1 MSKKY
6 RPIIKEGTHLA
17 RSKNSDGTYRG
28 ALLDNKTNQ
37 VVGQAEWEEV
47 EEDDDYNYLYED
59 CSVVEDAESEENVLE
74 SLVALAVIISGI
86 KVIEKTS
93 PYIEDVIKKKVIPSF
108 DKTRGWIT
116 EKVSKKFN
124 IKKRCDL
131 SKKDNNQL
139 KNIIDETD
147 SEIITES
154 IGVEILNQDSDNSN
168 KYIGSISREEAEQH
182 MLKIKI
188 LSASLANEIRIL
200 TNKCIDGNDITL
212 EKKLEIQNEM
222 EKLMAVEVIDTIK
235 MLLENKFIS
244 DEMTR
249 KIFEEFILGN
259 VIVDDKSIPIK
270 TLIG

>member
-17 RSKNSDGTYRG
+17 QSKNSEGTYRG
-28 ALLDNKTNQ
+28 ALLDDKTNQ

-59 CSVVEDAESEENVLE
+59 CSLVEDTESEENVLE
-74 SLVALAVIISGI
+74 SLVALAVIIGGI

-93 PYIEDVIKKKVIPSF
+93 PYIEDVVKKKVIPTF
-108 DKTRGWIT
+108 DKTKGWIT

-124 IKKRCDL
+124 IKKRCNF
-131 SKKDNNQL
+131 SKKDNNQF

-147 SEIITES
+147 CEIITDS
-154 IGVEILNQDSDNSN
+154 IEVETLKQDSDN

-182 MLKIKI
+182 IIKIKI

-200 TNKCIDGNDITL
+200 TNKCIDGNNITL

-244 DEMTR
+244 DEVTR
-249 KIFEEFILGN
+249 NIFAEFILGN